1 MTGKIAFGMLA
12 GMLLALTSC
21 LNDDDDHYSLGR
33 FWVQLGIVDKPA
45 EGNYTVQLDD
55 GSRIIP
61 VAGYYSGAGLTDSQ
75 RVMVNYTILSD
86 KLVNDTLKEYYV
98 KVNSVKKILSKGI
111 LDLTPAIEDSLGNDP
126 IVVKDFWIS
135 KNQMLNVRL
144 LYYGNYKVHYIN
156 LVKQPG
162 SLTATQQ
169 PVQLVL
175 KHNENKDY
183 RDYPLTALVS
193 FDLSAIQIAGL
204 DSVRFKVESEDYSG
218 KINSFEGVY
227 HY

>member
-12 GMLLALTSC
+12 GMLLAFTSC
-21 LNDDDDHYSLGR
+21 LNDDDHYSLDN
-33 FWVQLGIVDKPA
+33 FWVQLGIVDKPV
-45 EGNYTVQLDD
+45 EGGYTVRLDD

-61 VAGYYSGAGLTDSQ
+61 VAGYFYGSGLKDSQ
-75 RVMVNYTILSD
+75 RVMVNYTILDD

-98 KVNSVKKILSKGI
+98 KVNALRKVLSKGI

-135 KNQMLNVRL
+135 KNQLLNVSL
-144 LYYGNYKVHYIN
+144 LYYGNYKVHFIN

-162 SLTATQQ
+162 TLTAGQQ

-175 KHNENKDY
+175 KHNENGDQ

-193 FDLSAIQIAGL
+193 FDLSAIKIPGL

-218 KINSFEGVY
+218 KIKSFEGVY